1 MTVPTMAN
9 LNPVIAAIGN
19 ADPLA
24 FENLYQCCQ
33 VIGLEMNHFYNLCA
47 NGILAL
53 KDFCTIRMSHI
64 NEMAKR
70 AQSLTEA
77 QFGCQYG
84 VIHVR
89 KLEALWW
96 WVNDRRRRGLELD
109 YTQFTQDVLLQ
120 CVERLNVEAQLKD
133 QDSSE
138 VKAPGKFESSHL
150 GWTKWKTGFL
160 NYMRS
165 IKGAQGVPLQYIAMD
180 REDLDNRTFED
191 NEEELLYLAPLN
203 GIAFESDNKTFY
215 LQLKQA
221 TVGTDAWEWIKRF
234 DTQQNGRLAWFQ
246 LLNHYD
252 GPGMVKK
259 RIAYATQQVQTLHY
273 KSEQTYPF
281 EKFVTQLQS
290 AYQILEENGESKT
303 ESAKI
308 TELTKKIQNNHNYLQ
323 AILGIINTDDRYC
336 DDFTAAVNKISEAI
350 AQIFPS
356 TMSKDRRKISGV
368 QQNRTGRGGNRGGRG
383 GGRGTNNNNRYNTN
397 TKVNGVDVGEVNKYF
412 PKDQW
417 DKLPAS
423 VKADINS
430 RRPPKDQ
437 RNKRTIAA
445 TGTYT
450 QQQSTNR
457 NNSTPQ
463 TEAADPA
470 STTQNETNNV
480 NASGSGGSFGRNGY
494 NNKKQKTD

>member
-1 MTVPTMAN
+1 MAA
-9 LNPVIAAIGN
+9 LNPGIMAAIN
-19 ADPLA
+19 AADPAA
-24 FENLYQCCQ
+24 FDGLYQCCTI
-33 VIGLEMNHFYNLCA
+33 VIGLELSHFYNLA
-47 NGILAL
+47 SNGIVTLN
-53 KDFCTIRMSHI
+53 DFTTLRMSHI

-70 AQSLTEA
+70 AQQLPPA
-77 QFGCQYG
+77 QGGCHFGI
-84 VIHVR
+84 IHVR

-109 YTQFTQDVLLQ
+109 SAQFTQDVLFQ
-120 CVERLNVEAQLKD
+120 CVERLNVQAELKD
-133 QDSSE
+133 QDTAD

-150 GWTKWKTGFL
+150 GWTKWKTSFL

-165 IKGAQGVPLQYIAMD
+165 IKGAQGVPLQYVAIEREGAED
-180 REDLDNRTFED
+180 RMFDDD
-191 NEEELLYLAPLN
+191 EEELLYRAPLF
-203 GIAFESDNKTFY
+203 GIAFDSDNRSFY

-221 TVGTDAWEWIKRF
+221 TIGTDAWEWIKRF
-234 DTQQNGRLAWFQ
+234 DTQQNGRLAWLQ
-246 LLNHYD
+246 LTNHYD

-290 AYQILEENGESKT
+290 AYQILEENGEAKT

-323 AILGIINTDDRYC
+323 AILGIINTDDRYN

-356 TMSKDRRKISGV
+356 AMSKDRRAVSSV
-368 QQNRTGRGGNRGGRG
+368 QQKGGRG
-383 GGRGTNNNNRYNTN
+383 QNRNGRGSGRGYNNGRGHNNKSTND
-397 TKVNGVDVGEVNKYF
+397 TKVNGVDINEVNKYF

-423 VKADINS
+423 VKAEINS

-437 RNKRTIAA
+437 RNIKRSIAA

-450 QQQSTNR
+450 QQNKTTNETDDSNTSPAPTD
-457 NNSTPQ
+457 NNSNT
-463 TEAADPA
+463 AG
-470 STTQNETNNV
+470 V
-480 NASGSGGSFGRNGY
+480 GGTFGRNGY
-494 NNKKQKTD
+494 STSNKKQKHGD